1 MMWGRTPRR
10 RSRWVDER
18 DALQPDD
25 LTMAS
30 LVAYMAA
37 AAWRN
42 AVLYAEQIKHAITD
56 PLTGLLNTR
65 WRRLA
70 APMDNP
76 S

>member
-1 MMWGRTPRR
+1 
-10 RSRWVDER
+10 
-18 DALQPDD
+18 
-25 LTMAS
+25 MAS